1 MKRKATNPTKGPN
14 GMHTCHYLC
23 VKCLFLLISSITLA
37 ATSLTVKRAKVIQ
50 DNSKGS
56 NSALSSSL
64 QGQAGVSIP
73 PSDLRIGDQEDEED
87 GQEDSIEASDKDEDG
102 MKVKIKSF
110 CVWYTMAE
118 GCSNTPE

>member
-37 ATSLTVKRAKVIQ
+37 ATSLTVKRAKVIK

-56 NSALSSSL
+56 NSALPSSARTTPL
-64 QGQAGVSIP
+64 
-73 PSDLRIGDQEDEED
+73 SDLRIGDQEDEED

-118 GCSNTPE
+118 GCSNIPE